1 MDLDVVIVNATDTTG
16 GAARAAYRL
25 HRGRLDAGAPS
36 RMLVQKKFGNDD
48 TVITGATAFG
58 KAVNLVRRRLGAEL
72 GRRGGDRD
80 VGKRSL
86 NLIPSSM
93 HRRINQ
99 LDPDVV
105 HLHWVGQETISISE
119 IAKINAPIVW
129 TMHDMWALSA
139 SRHYVPESEDI
150 ATPLAGGKDTQA
162 WFDRAVYR
170 QKLRYW
176 QDLDV
181 VVVAPS
187 KWLARKARQSRLFAH
202 HPVRSIPNGIDTS
215 TYKPVDRSRARSIL
229 NLPDDGPLILFGA
242 VNAFGDPRKGGALLH
257 DAINALEGPGS
268 RNARLVVF
276 GAMHGPEDFP
286 LPVHYQGYMQ
296 DDVSLALLY
305 AACDVFV
312 IPSRQENLPNT
323 IMEALACGTP
333 CVGFDVGGVSEM
345 IDHKA
350 NGFLAD
356 PFDTEQMAAG
366 IDWVLQDSS
375 RSAELGA
382 RGRTKVC
389 KEYAL
394 PKITTRYNALY
405 EERHAR
411 AAR

>member
-1 MDLDVVIVNATDTTG
+1 MDLDVVIVNATDTAG

-25 HRGRLDAGAPS
+25 HRGRLDAGRSS

-48 TVITGATAFG
+48 TVITGATALG
-58 KAVNLVRRRLGAEL
+58 KAINQARSRIGAEL
-72 GRRGGDRD
+72 GKRGGNLD

-86 NLIPSSM
+86 NLIPSMM

-99 LDPDVV
+99 LDPDIV

-119 IAKINAPIVW
+119 IAKINAPVVW

-150 ATPLAGGKDTQA
+150 ATPLAGGAGTRA
-162 WFDRAVYR
+162 WFDRAVYQ
-170 QKLRYW
+170 QKRRHW
-176 QDLDV
+176 HDLDV
-181 VVVAPS
+181 TVVAPS
-187 KWLARKARQSRLFAH
+187 NWLARKARQSTLFAR

-215 TYKPVDRSRARSIL
+215 TYKPADRSLARSVL
-229 NLPDDGPLILFGA
+229 NLPDDAPLILFGA
-242 VNAFGDPRKGGALLH
+242 VNAFGDPRKGGALLY
-257 DAINALEGPGS
+257 DAIEALNGAGS
-268 RNARLVVF
+268 HDARLVVF
-276 GAMHGPEDFP
+276 GAMDGPEDFS

-333 CVGFDVGGVSEM
+333 CVGFDVGGISEM

-356 PFDTEQMAAG
+356 PFDTDELAAG
-366 IDWVLQDSS
+366 IDWILQDPD

-382 RGRTKVC
+382 AGRAKVC
-389 KEYAL
+389 QEYAL
-394 PKITTRYNALY
+394 PNITARYNALY
-405 EERHAR
+405 EERSAR
-411 AAR
+411 SAH